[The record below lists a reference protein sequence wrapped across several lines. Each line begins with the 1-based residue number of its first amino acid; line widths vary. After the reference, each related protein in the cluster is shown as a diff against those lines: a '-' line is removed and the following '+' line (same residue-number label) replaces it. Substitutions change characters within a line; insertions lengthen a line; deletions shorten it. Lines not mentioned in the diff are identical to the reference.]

1 MSKISIGTLKSANT
15 SFNGNYHDDTVVF
28 ISLNIVYSA
37 TCHVF
42 IQEYSEISSILR
54 IVIKMKS
61 F

>member
-15 SFNGNYHDDTVVF
+15 SFHGNYHDDTAVF

-37 TCHVF
+37 TCHAF
-42 IQEYSEISSILR
+42 IQESNESSILR
-54 IVIKMKS
+54 IVIKMKG